1 MNPDAIEQ
9 ALAAERLPVNVVDV
23 APGVLNIL
31 DIETAGAIKAGPV
44 FDLSDGIADD
54 LARISDTVASD
65 GLRALGSGRLP
76 WNYVVTTLGAAIAAA
91 YGLGLVLKAAGLKGP
106 IPMAAAGVAAPLVIE
121 VIQKRRQSE

>member
-9 ALAAERLPVNVVDV
+9 ALAAERLPVNRVDV

-54 LARISDTVASD
+54 LARISDAVASD

-76 WNYVVTTLGAAIAAA
+76 WNYVVTTLGAAVAAA

-106 IPMAAAGVAAPLVIE
+106 IPMAAAGVAAPLIIE